1 MLNYFRVME
10 RIVDTSFSPPNDSLD
25 LSLEDEKNLYL
36 NAQATRATRT
46 STSVLKWE
54 TLAWK

>member
-10 RIVDTSFSPPNDSLD
+10 RIVDTSFSPPNDSQD

-36 NAQATRATRT
+36 NAQATRATHT
-46 STSVLKWE
+46 STSVLK
-54 TLAWK
+54 